1 MIIGK
6 IMIIINVKY
15 SHSIREVMKM
25 KIGSLIKYYRT
36 KLGMTQNSVA
46 MGICSI
52 PHLSKIENN
61 NKEANSETIR
71 LLLERLN
78 ISIHDVE
85 NNEQNIICL
94 LNDLQKHINYLENEK
109 VKETMN
115 RLKEY
120 EEIIGFT
127 ESIYLYELY
136 KLRYYVFVKEHKLA
150 DNQLRWLNAHRQ
162 NFSQHERYLHSYYY
176 ALVLITKG
184 KYEEAAKELTRI
196 LQIHPELGSLE
207 GEFYYHFALIKGRLE
222 EPSQAIIYGKK
233 ALQFYKDQF
242 NFKRIIY
249 TLMSLALNYSRGKV
263 FHEAIEIYEHLVRN
277 VELLQQQQLLPA
289 IYHNLGDL
297 YQMRWEYEN
306 ALIYFEKSASLM
318 SKNCDHYLLCLYN
331 LGVTQFRLGQTEKS
345 IKTFTILKEE
355 AKNKKKISFN
365 LFATFYL
372 YLLGEEK
379 KKAMDFLE
387 GRLIPFTADNEE
399 LKEMHQQFSN
409 LLGEYYRQE
418 KQFEKAMQFI
428 EI

>member
-1 MIIGK
+1 
-6 IMIIINVKY
+6 
-15 SHSIREVMKM
+15 MKM
-25 KIGSLIKYYRT
+25 GSLIKYYRT

-78 ISIHDVE
+78 INIQDVE
-85 NNEQNIICL
+85 NSEQNIMRL
-94 LNDLQKHINYLENEK
+94 LNDLQKQINYLENER
-109 VKETMN
+109 VKETLDK
-115 RLKEY
+115 LKEY
-120 EEIIGFT
+120 EEIICFT

-136 KLRYYVFVKEHKLA
+136 KLRYYVFVNEHKLA
-150 DNQLRWLNAHRQ
+150 ENQLRWLNAHRK

-184 KYEEAAKELTRI
+184 KYEEAATELNKI

-242 NFKRIIY
+242 NFKRIVY
-249 TLMSLALNYSRGKV
+249 TLISLALNYSRGKV
-263 FHEAIEIYEHLVRN
+263 FHEAIEIYEHLLRN
-277 VELLQQQQLLPA
+277 VELLQQHQLLPA
-289 IYHNLGDL
+289 VYHNLGDL
-297 YQMRWEYEN
+297 YQMKGEYEN
-306 ALIYFEKSASLM
+306 ALIHFEKSASLM
-318 SKNCDHYLLCLYN
+318 SKDSDHYLLCLYN
-331 LGVTQFRLGQTEKS
+331 LGITQFRVEQVEKS
-345 IKTFTILKEE
+345 INTFSVLKAE
-355 AKNKKKISFN
+355 AKLKKKLSFN

-372 YLLGEEK
+372 YLVGEEK

-387 GRLIPFTADNEE
+387 GRLIPYTANNEE
-399 LKEMHQQFSN
+399 LKEMHQQFSY

-418 KQFEKAMQFI
+418 KMFEKAMQFI
-428 EI
+428 